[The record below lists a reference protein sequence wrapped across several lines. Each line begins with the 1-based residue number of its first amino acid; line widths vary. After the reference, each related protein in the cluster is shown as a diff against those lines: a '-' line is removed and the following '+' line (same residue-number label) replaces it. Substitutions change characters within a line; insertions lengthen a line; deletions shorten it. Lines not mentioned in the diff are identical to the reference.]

1 MYILYYI
8 ISYYIILNQLH
19 YITLHYI
26 TLHYIILYYII
37 LYYIT
42 LHYIILYIIYYITL
56 YYIILISITPEEI
69 INQGAA
75 RSRPRTHLGFDID
88 FHFQHAIETGDLT
101 MRTRSCKVVPP
112 SDVCWFI
119 IP

>member
-19 YITLHYI
+19 YITLH
-26 TLHYIILYYII
+26 YII